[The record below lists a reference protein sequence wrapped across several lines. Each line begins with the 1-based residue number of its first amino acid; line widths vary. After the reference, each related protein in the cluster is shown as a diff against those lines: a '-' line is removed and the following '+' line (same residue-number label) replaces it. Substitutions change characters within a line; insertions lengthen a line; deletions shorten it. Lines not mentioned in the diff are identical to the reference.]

1 MMTLALIVRIYT
13 VPKMRDSVRKFS
25 SKKNGDSNS
34 ITFTNPRRKKILN
47 LTKTEKNN
55 AIKRGIVNKKL
66 CKNLRI
72 NRKLQKSQSDTPLKI
87 SLHSSIVPYLAASL
101 NFLDS

>member
-34 ITFTNPRRKKILN
+34 ITFTNPRRKKN
-47 LTKTEKNN
+47 SKSKKNREKQCN
-55 AIKRGIVNKKL
+55 
-66 CKNLRI
+66 
-72 NRKLQKSQSDTPLKI
+72 
-87 SLHSSIVPYLAASL
+87 
-101 NFLDS
+101 